1 MSLLKSKQII
11 NCCHPNAL
19 MTLKEYLEDYAS
31 EETKEIGE
39 KLIKEELK
47 KITNPVVKEKATEY
61 IENIHSGQRDFR
73 F

>member
-1 MSLLKSKQII
+1 MTLLKSGQII

-19 MTLKEYLEDYAS
+19 MTLKEYLLDYAS
-31 EETKEIGE
+31 KDTREIGE

-47 KITNPVVKEKATEY
+47 KITNEKVKKLATDY
-61 IENIHSGQRDFR
+61 IENMENGKRDFR